1 MELENTATDVTDVVE
16 TETDPEV
23 VEPDESPEEGSNYQ
37 EVAKPE
43 SEEEVTAQSHE
54 DNARFQEYRHRME
67 EAERRAEEAERRA
80 NELEAAQKVR
90 DEVYQEYMED
100 EDDDLDSIIAESL
113 GISSEE
119 VKARIEERA
128 EYERMKAENEQ
139 FRAERE
145 AALQREQE
153 ARENEALTNQLA
165 AVNKIDPSIT
175 NVLDFEK
182 KFEGLSQ
189 APSDYLEKGLT
200 LEQTY
205 WALMAEMDAHKRTP
219 PPEVGGVKS
228 EQTEKP
234 FYTKDDVLA
243 MTPEERTKHWKEI
256 RAAQTSG
263 KW

>member
-1 MELENTATDVTDVVE
+1 MDFENTATDVVE
-16 TETDPEV
+16 TETDQEV
-23 VEPDESPEEGSNYQ
+23 VEPDESPEEGSNYE
-37 EVAKPE
+37 EVAEPQ
-43 SEEEVTAQSHE
+43 SEEEVTEQSHE
-54 DNARFQEYRHRME
+54 DNAKFQEFRHRM
-67 EAERRAEEAERRA
+67 EEAERRA

-90 DEVYQEYMED
+90 DEVYQEYMDDED
-100 EDDDLDSIIAESL
+100 EDLDSIIAESL

-139 FRAERE
+139 FRAEKE

-165 AVNKIDPSIT
+165 EVNKIDPSIK
-175 NVLDFEK
+175 NVLDFEE
-182 KFEGLSQ
+182 KFAGLSHT
-189 APSDYLEKGLT
+189 PEDYLTKGLT
-200 LEQTY
+200 LSETY
-205 WALMAEMDAHKRTP
+205 WALTAEMDAHKRTP
-219 PPEVGGVKS
+219 PPEVGGVKN

-243 MTPEERTKHWKEI
+243 MTPEERTKNWKAI
-256 RAAQTSG
+256 REAQMSG

>member
-1 MELENTATDVTDVVE
+1 MELENTATEVVE
-16 TETDPEV
+16 TETDQEV

-37 EVAKPE
+37 EVAEPE
-43 SEEEVTAQSHE
+43 SEEEVAEQSHE
-54 DNARFQEYRHRME
+54 DNAKFQEYRHRME

-80 NELEAAQKVR
+80 NELEMAQKVR
-90 DEVYQEYMED
+90 DEVYQEYMDD

-119 VKARIEERA
+119 VNARIEE
-128 EYERMKAENEQ
+128 KAELETLKAKVAQYEEQ
-139 FRAERE
+139 NRI
-145 AALQREQE
+145 LQQKEQE

-165 AVNKIDPSIT
+165 EVTKIDPSIK
-175 NVLDFEK
+175 NVMDFEEA
-182 KFEGLSQ
+182 FTGLSHT
-189 APSDYLEKGLT
+189 PEDYLKKGFTLT
-200 LEQTY
+200 EAY
-205 WALMAEMDAHKRTP
+205 WALTAEKQAYKRTP
-219 PPEVGGVKS
+219 PPEVGGVKN

-243 MTPEERTKHWKEI
+243 MTPEERAKHWKEI

>member
-1 MELENTATDVTDVVE
+1 MELENTATDVVE

-23 VEPDESPEEGSNYQ
+23 VEPDESPEEGSNYE
-37 EVAKPE
+37 EVAEPQ
-43 SEEEVTAQSHE
+43 SEEEVTGQSHE
-54 DNARFQEYRHRME
+54 DNAKFQEYRHRME

-90 DEVYQEYMED
+90 DEVYQEYMDD

-139 FRAERE
+139 FKAEKE

-153 ARENEALTNQLA
+153 ARDRETLANQLA
-165 AVNKIDPSIT
+165 EVNKIDPSIK
-175 NVLDFEK
+175 NVLDFEE
-182 KFEGLSQ
+182 KFAGLSHT
-189 APSDYLEKGLT
+189 PEDYLMKGLT
-200 LEQTY
+200 LSEAY
-205 WALMAEMDAHKRTP
+205 WALTAEMDAHKRTP
-219 PPEVGGVKS
+219 PPEVGGVKN

-234 FYTKDDVLA
+234 FYTKDDVMA
-243 MTPEERTKHWKEI
+243 MTPEERTKHWKAI
-256 RAAQTSG
+256 REAQMSG

>member
-1 MELENTATDVTDVVE
+1 MELENTATDVVE
-16 TETDPEV
+16 TETDQEV
-23 VEPDESPEEGSNYQ
+23 VEPDESPEEGSNYE
-37 EVAKPE
+37 EVAEPQ
-43 SEEEVTAQSHE
+43 SEEEVTEQSHE
-54 DNARFQEYRHRME
+54 DNAKFQEYRHRME
-67 EAERRAEEAERRA
+67 EAERRAEELQLRIAEM
-80 NELEAAQKVR
+80 EASEKVR
-90 DEVYQEYMED
+90 NEVYQEYMD
-100 EDDDLDSIIAESL
+100 DDDDDLDSIIAESL

-139 FRAERE
+139 FRAEKE

-153 ARENEALTNQLA
+153 AREHEALTNQLA

-182 KFEGLSQ
+182 KFEGLSHT
-189 APSDYLEKGLT
+189 PEEYLEKGLT

-205 WALMAEMDAHKRTP
+205 WALTAEMDAHKRTP
-219 PPEVGGVKS
+219 PPEVGGVKN

-234 FYTKDDVLA
+234 YYTKDDVMA
-243 MTPEERTKHWKEI
+243 MTPEERTKNWKAI
-256 RAAQTSG
+256 REAQMSG

>member
-1 MELENTATDVTDVVE
+1 MELENTATDVVE

-37 EVAKPE
+37 EVAEPE
-43 SEEEVTAQSHE
+43 SEEEVTEQSHE
-54 DNARFQEYRHRME
+54 DNAKFQEYRHRAE
-67 EAERRAEEAERRA
+67 DAERRAAEIQR
-80 NELEAAQKVR
+80 ELDDLRAAQRVR
-90 DEVYQEYMED
+90 DEVYSEYLDDD
-100 EDDDLDSIIAESL
+100 EDDIDSIIADSL
-113 GISSEE
+113 GVSSDE
-119 VKARIEERA
+119 VRARIEERA

-139 FRAERE
+139 FKAERE

-165 AVNKIDPSIT
+165 AVNKIDPSIKT
-175 NVLDFEK
+175 VMDFEN
-182 KFEGLSQ
+182 KFAGLSQ
-189 APSDYLEKGLT
+189 TPSDYLESGLT

-205 WALMAEMDAHKRTP
+205 WALKAEQDAHKRTP
-219 PPEVGGVKS
+219 PPEVGGVKN

>member
-1 MELENTATDVTDVVE
+1 MDFENTATDVVE
-16 TETDPEV
+16 TETDQEV
-23 VEPDESPEEGSNYQ
+23 VEPDESPEEGSNYE
-37 EVAKPE
+37 EVAEPQ
-43 SEEEVTAQSHE
+43 SEEEVTEQSHE
-54 DNARFQEYRHRME
+54 DNAKFQEFRHRME

-100 EDDDLDSIIAESL
+100 EDEDLDSIIAESL

-139 FRAERE
+139 FRAEKE

-153 ARENEALTNQLA
+153 ARDRETLANQLA
-165 AVNKIDPSIT
+165 EVNKIDPSIK
-175 NVLDFEK
+175 NVLDFEE
-182 KFEGLSQ
+182 KFSGLSHT
-189 APSDYLEKGLT
+189 PEDYLMKGLT
-200 LEQTY
+200 LSETY
-205 WALMAEMDAHKRTP
+205 WALTAEMDAHKRTP
-219 PPEVGGVKS
+219 PPEVGGVKN

-243 MTPEERTKHWKEI
+243 MTPEERTKNWKAI
-256 RAAQTSG
+256 REAQMSG

>member
-1 MELENTATDVTDVVE
+1 MELENTATDVVE
-16 TETDPEV
+16 TETDQEV
-23 VEPDESPEEGSNYQ
+23 VEPDESPEEGSNYE
-37 EVAKPE
+37 EVAEPQ
-43 SEEEVTAQSHE
+43 SEEVTEQSHE
-54 DNARFQEYRHRME
+54 DNAKFQEFRHRME

-90 DEVYQEYMED
+90 DEVYQEFMD
-100 EDDDLDSIIAESL
+100 DDDDDLDSIIAESL

-119 VKARIEERA
+119 VKARIEEKA
-128 EYERMKAENEQ
+128 EYERIKAENE
-139 FRAERE
+139 FLKAKEE

-153 ARENEALTNQLA
+153 ARENEALTQQLA

-189 APSDYLEKGLT
+189 TPSDYLEKGLT

-205 WALMAEMDAHKRTP
+205 WALTAELDAHKRTP
-219 PPEVGGVKS
+219 PPEVGGVKN

-234 FYTKDDVLA
+234 FYTKDDVMA
-243 MTPEERTKHWKEI
+243 MTPEERTKHWKAI
-256 RAAQTSG
+256 REAQMSG